1 MNEKVL
7 EVSLEN
13 SLADKL
19 ADIALA
25 EMSGDEIKNITSKV
39 LEKLDVWRNDKN
51 IWNHKVTKVEEEIL
65 KRFYNK
71 VGERVEKLLDEDEEF
86 TATIDMEARRI
97 IRISREAAET
107 YMVEAMARRMCL
119 CFSDFE
125 GQRQKMDMHVIC
137 NDLLRNHMEHSH
149 SVPY

>member
-7 EVSLEN
+7 EVGLEN

-19 ADIALA
+19 ADIAIA
-25 EMSGDEIKNITSKV
+25 EMSDDEIKNITKNV

-51 IWNHKVTKVEEEIL
+51 PWNHRVTKVEEEIL
-65 KRFYNK
+65 KQFYHK
-71 VGERVEKLLDEDEEF
+71 VGERVDKLIREDEEF
-86 TATIDMEARRI
+86 TATVDMEARRI
-97 IRISREAAET
+97 IRISREAAEK

-119 CFSDFE
+119 HYSDFE
-125 GQRQKMDMHVIC
+125 GQKQKMDMSVIC
-137 NDLLRNHMEHSH
+137 NNLLSNHMQHSH